1 MSSSPFVFDVQEKET
16 TEAKAPSYPQIKSS
30 TSGFPEHKKR
40 NKVSA
45 FRQKRQGI
53 LQPDD
58 QKPQVFLSSSNQPL
72 ASPNHGAG
80 PASASQ
86 GSKANEK
93 TNIDRENSQ
102 RLASMSP
109 QEIEQARQEL
119 FSGLDPS
126 ILEMLV
132 KRANL
137 DDGAGTWSFDQ
148 PQPTSEAASPNNGQA
163 DTTPEIRIEDTS
175 IKITSAA
182 IPNKVST
189 APNTKNTN
197 ATTTSRPPKPHV
209 SEEADEHDP
218 SPEHATHPENENHNH
233 NHNHNLPDDDR
244 APEIPPEEHIIDLS
258 SSELSG
264 AHWPRAP
271 QPADLDPS
279 DPDFLQN
286 LHEKYFPSLPAD
298 PSKLAWM
305 APVPTP
311 HSPADRDS
319 PYYPGQDS
327 LPVSAL
333 RFDFRGS
340 LLPPR
345 ISRAVPVS
353 KGLHH
358 HGEAPEAAGYTV
370 RELARLARSAV
381 PGQRCVAYQTL
392 GRILYRLGRG
402 EWGGVGRDDMSL
414 GIWRELDE
422 GAVLRSLHD
431 EIGAGEGRGR
441 GRGHRSAEAFATEAI
456 WLLEKGGW
464 KEKLKKA

>member
-1 MSSSPFVFDVQEKET
+1 MASSPFVFDIQERET
-16 TEAKAPSYPQIKSS
+16 TEAKAPSYPQSRSS

-45 FRQKRQGI
+45 FKQKRQGT

-58 QKPQVFLSSSNQPL
+58 QKPKVFLSSSNLPIS
-72 ASPNHGAG
+72 SPNHGPRPA

-86 GSKANEK
+86 SSKAGER
-93 TNIDRENSQ
+93 TNIDRENNQ

-109 QEIEQARQEL
+109 EEIEQARQEL

-126 ILEMLV
+126 ILEMLL

-137 DDGAGTWSFDQ
+137 DEGAGTSSFDQ
-148 PQPTSEAASPNNGQA
+148 PQPASEAAPASDGQA
-163 DTTPEIRIEDTS
+163 DAAPEIRIDDTS
-175 IKITSAA
+175 IKTT
-182 IPNKVST
+182 ST
-189 APNTKNTN
+189 ALPNQLPTATGTNTTP
-197 ATTTSRPPKPHV
+197 TTRPPKPYV
-209 SEEADEHDP
+209 SEEADGRDP
-218 SPEHATHPENENHNH
+218 PLEHATDPENQTLLAAAAAN
-233 NHNHNLPDDDR
+233 DDNS
-244 APEIPPEEHIIDLS
+244 APAVPPKEHIIDAS
-258 SSELSG
+258 SSELAG

-279 DPDFLQN
+279 DPNFLQN

-311 HSPADRDS
+311 HSAADRDS

-333 RFDFRGS
+333 RFDFRGA

-345 ISRAVPVS
+345 ASRAVPVS

-392 GRILYRLGRG
+392 GRMLYRLGNG
-402 EWGGVGRDDMSL
+402 EWGGVRSDDMSV
-414 GIWRELDE
+414 GIWREVEE

-431 EIGAGEGRGR
+431 EI

-456 WLLEKGGW
+456 WLFEKGGW

>member
-1 MSSSPFVFDVQEKET
+1 MASSLFVLDVQEKET
-16 TEAKAPSYPQIKSS
+16 TEARAPSYPQIKSS

-58 QKPQVFLSSSNQPL
+58 QKPKVFLSSSNQPL
-72 ASPNHGAG
+72 ASTNHGAR

-86 GSKANEK
+86 TPKANEQA
-93 TNIDRENSQ
+93 NIDRENSQ

-119 FSGLDPS
+119 FNGLDPS
-126 ILEMLV
+126 ILEMLL

-137 DDGAGTWSFDQ
+137 DEAAGTSPFDQ
-148 PQPTSEAASPNNGQA
+148 PQPTSNGGALSDGQA

-175 IKITSAA
+175 IKTTSAA
-182 IPNKVST
+182 LPNKAPTTST
-189 APNTKNTN
+189 PTTTNTGS
-197 ATTTSRPPKPHV
+197 TSRPPKPHV
-209 SEEADEHDP
+209 SEEADESDP
-218 SPEHATHPENENHNH
+218 SPKRTTNPENQNENFA
-233 NHNHNLPDDDR
+233 DDDS
-244 APEIPPEEHIIDLS
+244 APAIPPKEHIIDPS
-258 SSELSG
+258 SPELAG

-279 DPDFLQN
+279 DPNFLQN

-333 RFDFRGS
+333 RFDFRGA

-345 ISRAVPVS
+345 VSRAVPVS

-392 GRILYRLGRG
+392 GRILYRLGNG
-402 EWGGVGRDDMSL
+402 EWGGVARDDMSV
-414 GIWRELDE
+414 GIWREVEE

-431 EIGAGEGRGR
+431 EIGTGE
-441 GRGHRSAEAFATEAI
+441 GRGHRSAKAFATDAI
-456 WLLEKGGW
+456 WLFEKGGW